1 MSRSIKR
8 IFLISTLAL
17 VIGALPIAATA
28 EPARDGGVAAR
39 LALAE
44 LFDWFEL
51 SLDRLTNRLGKAG
64 PIADPNGRPD
74 ENAGS
79 GANLDAG
86 PIADPNG

>member
-8 IFLISTLAL
+8 VLLVSTLAL

-28 EPARDGGVAAR
+28 EPARDSEVTAR

-51 SLDRLTNRLGKAG
+51 NLDRLANRLGKAG
-64 PIADPNGRPD
+64 PIADPNGWPY
-74 ENAGS
+74 ENTGS